1 MTIEE
6 VFKKDNQTDVITE
19 LKSKRGIP
27 LPDPKGAIKDL
38 DPLQHEVF
46 NKINRPDKKVKIDKD
61 DLTEDDNTTT
71 VVTAVNGE
79 EQTGYRWEPVAR
91 IALSLQKLIVKRAVA
106 FIFGN
111 PVELNAETKGESQET
126 VLKAVKRILFDVK
139 DKSLNRKIARNIF
152 SCTECAELWYPV
164 EKENE
169 DYGFKSKFKLR
180 VAVFSPLLGDTLY
193 PYFDESGDM
202 VAFSRDCRLLWT
214 YIIGK

>member
-27 LPDPKGAIKDL
+27 LPNAKGAIKDL

-126 VLKAVKRILFDVK
+126 VLPQI
-139 DKSLNRKIARNIF
+139 RN
-152 SCTECAELWYPV
+152 
-164 EKENE
+164 
-169 DYGFKSKFKLR
+169 
-180 VAVFSPLLGDTLY
+180 
-193 PYFDESGDM
+193 
-202 VAFSRDCRLLWT
+202 
-214 YIIGK
+214 